1 MWFMRFLRVWFQHLV
16 QLVFKIIPAK
26 NLVILSLT
34 SYRRV
39 GNEQTERCKGTDLT
53 CDGVNVGVNVT
64 DMMGDVNV
72 A

>member
-1 MWFMRFLRVWFQHLV
+1 MRFMRFLRVWLQHLV

-26 NLVILSLT
+26 NLSILSLT

-53 CDGVNVGVNVT
+53 CDVIVGVNAT
-64 DMMGDVNV
+64 DMMGGVNV